1 MVDDKHCEWER
12 DDRWTRAETTENKNA
27 ESEIIHRYLSFL
39 ISKDYHPDPYG
50 LSTASEDSEEEKDRF
65 IEISIIL
72 KLITDNNGSIL
83 WTANKRKIQKARRV
97 TYIARKPEITNM
109 SVYCVVINIPVEPPS
124 CHFA

>member
-1 MVDDKHCEWER
+1 MIS
-12 DDRWTRAETTENKNA
+12 TAS
-27 ESEIIHRYLSFL
+27 ESEMIVEPERKRRRSKMQKVRLFTDISFL

-50 LSTASEDSEEEKDRF
+50 LNTASEDSEEKDGF
-65 IEISIIL
+65 IEIIKIL

-83 WTANKRKIQKARRV
+83 WTVNKRKIQKARRV

-109 SVYCVVINIPVEPPS
+109 SVYCVVINIPVETPN

>member
-1 MVDDKHCEWER
+1 MIS
-12 DDRWTRAETTENKNA
+12 TAS
-27 ESEIIHRYLSFL
+27 ESEMIVEPQRKRRRTKMQKIKLFTDISFL
-39 ISKDYHPDPYG
+39 ISRDYHPDPYG
-50 LSTASEDSEEEKDRF
+50 LSTASEDSEEKDGF
-65 IEISIIL
+65 IEIIKIL

-83 WTANKRKIQKARRV
+83 STVNKRKIQKARRV

>member
-1 MVDDKHCEWER
+1 MIS
-12 DDRWTRAETTENKNA
+12 TAS
-27 ESEIIHRYLSFL
+27 ESEMIVEPERKRRRTKMQKVKLFTDISFL

-72 KLITDNNGSIL
+72 KLITGNNGSIL

>member
-1 MVDDKHCEWER
+1 MIS
-12 DDRWTRAETTENKNA
+12 TAS
-27 ESEIIHRYLSFL
+27 ESEMIVEPERKRRRTKMQKVKLFTDISFL
-39 ISKDYHPDPYG
+39 ISKDYHSDPYG

>member
-1 MVDDKHCEWER
+1 MIS
-12 DDRWTRAETTENKNA
+12 TAS
-27 ESEIIHRYLSFL
+27 ESEMIVEPERKRRRTKMQKVKLFTDISFL

-65 IEISIIL
+65 IEISKIL
-72 KLITDNNGSIL
+72 KLITDNSGSIL
-83 WTANKRKIQKARRV
+83 WTVNKRKIQKARRV

>member
-1 MVDDKHCEWER
+1 MIS
-12 DDRWTRAETTENKNA
+12 TAS
-27 ESEIIHRYLSFL
+27 ESEMIVEPERKRRRTKMQKVKLFTDISLL

-83 WTANKRKIQKARRV
+83 
-97 TYIARKPEITNM
+97 
-109 SVYCVVINIPVEPPS
+109 
-124 CHFA
+124 